1 MLLAQHFDVSPRLVF
16 CWGRLWIPSNFKLK
30 GCAVDTSTR
39 AHSFGFPIM
48 QSCEV
53 AIANEN
59 AAVMC
64 QRAVESVRNNEELTK
79 AAQLA

>member
-1 MLLAQHFDVSPRLVF
+1 M
-16 CWGRLWIPSNFKLK
+16 
-30 GCAVDTSTR
+30 DTSTR